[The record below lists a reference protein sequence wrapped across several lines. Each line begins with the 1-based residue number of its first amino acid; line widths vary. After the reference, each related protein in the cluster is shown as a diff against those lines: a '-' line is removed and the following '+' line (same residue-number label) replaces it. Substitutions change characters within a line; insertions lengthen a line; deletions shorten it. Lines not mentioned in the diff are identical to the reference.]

1 MIDFIEEVFGQ
12 QKVFQKLLG
21 NTFPDVTGMYNMA
34 TAAMVEIGEMLQC
47 DKRWKHTVLHNDSR
61 PAPYYPAQFKNELA
75 DAILYLIN
83 VAIYS
88 GIDAEEFKQ
97 SIKDKINTNIRRL
110 ECSKK

>member
-1 MIDFIEEVFGQ
+1 MVDFIEEVFGQ

-34 TAAMVEIGEMLQC
+34 TAAMVEIGEMLQS

-61 PAPYYPAQFKNELA
+61 PVDYYPDQFKRELA

-88 GIDAEEFKQ
+88 GINADEFKEAVRT
-97 SIKDKINTNIRRL
+97 KIYINNKRL
-110 ECSKK
+110 SNDR